1 MLRSRVLPFIALVL
15 LVAASASTAL
25 AQAVSVQGRV
35 LDPSGQPVPG
45 AAVSLRSASG
55 IVRQAPS
62 RADGSYVFGGVP
74 PGAYDLGAAAE
85 GFRAEPVR
93 VTVGAADTLDADI
106 RLTLAA
112 LTDAVVVSASYVEL
126 RQSESTTG
134 VTALSRRD
142 MEDRQFTMVADALR
156 LAPGMSVAPSGG
168 LGSVTSVFPRGGE
181 SDYTLVMVDG
191 VKLNS
196 FGGGFDFG
204 HLSTFG
210 FSQIEAVRGPQSAV
224 FGSDAIGGVVQLRSR
239 VGGRPSAHGLLE
251 TGSYGTNRFAAGS
264 SGSTGAIDWGASF
277 ERASSDGWTDAAP
290 DSSLGAV
297 TNDDYESSMVSLAAA
312 WRAGPRSTLRATGR
326 FGTNERGNPGPFGSD
341 PIGAYPGIDRVS
353 RGTNDAG
360 MGALDF
366 THEWNPRTALRLQS
380 SYLDERS
387 HFVSPWGES
396 DARTQRVQARGQVDR
411 ALTPALA
418 LTAGAA
424 LELEQAGS
432 SYITG
437 TTAQQVPIERRV
449 AGYFAE
455 FRWRAASR
463 LFATAG
469 LRVDDIVRGAIEG
482 DPLGF
487 SPRAALPE
495 DRVVAANP
503 RAAVSYYLRTS
514 DASGGNWSRLHGGAG
529 TGIRPPDAFEIAFTD
544 NPGLKPERSKSVDA
558 GFEQALA
565 GGLVIVDATWFL
577 NRYDDL
583 IVAVGRS
590 LQDYSRYRTDNIAN
604 ARAQGLETS
613 FALRTRRGARGAR
626 ELRVP
631 RHGGARPRQRAG
643 RRAGAVH
650 RRRSAPPPAASPGAR
665 RSSLP
670 PPPRHRV
677 LPRRRTVPACST
689 SSRTGARPAA
699 CFRRRD
705 SASPTRESRSTPAG
719 TSTCSSGPTTS
730 STAPYEAVF
739 GYPAPR
745 RSFTVGV
752 RLAAG
757 R

>member
-1 MLRSRVLPFIALVL
+1 M
-15 LVAASASTAL
+15 L
-25 AQAVSVQGRV
+25 AQTVSVQGRV
-35 LDPSGQPVPG
+35 LDPSGQPVAG

-55 IVRQAPS
+55 LVRQAPS
-62 RADGSYVFGGVP
+62 RADGSYLFGGVP
-74 PGAYDLGAAAE
+74 PGSYDLGAAVE

-93 VTVGAADTLDADI
+93 VTVGAEDTLDADI

-126 RQSESTTG
+126 KQSESTTG

-142 MEDRQFTMVADALR
+142 VEDRQFTMVADALR

-239 VGGRPSAHGLLE
+239 IGGRPSAYGLLE
-251 TGSYGTNRFAAGS
+251 TGSYGTGRLAVGS
-264 SGSTGAIDWGASF
+264 SGSTGAVDWGASF

-290 DSSLGAV
+290 DPSLGAV
-297 TNDDYESSMVSLAAA
+297 TNDDYEASMVSLAAA

-326 FGTNERGNPGPFGSD
+326 FGANERGNPGPFGSD

-366 THEWNPRTALRLQS
+366 THEWNPQTALRLQS

-387 HFVSPWGES
+387 NFVSPWGES
-396 DARTQRVQARGQVDR
+396 EARTQRFQARGQVDR

-482 DPLGF
+482 DPLAF
-487 SPRAALPE
+487 SPRPALPE

-503 RAAVSYYLRTS
+503 RAALSYYLRTS
-514 DASGGNWSRLHGGAG
+514 DASGGNWSRVHGGAG

-544 NPGLKPERSKSVDA
+544 NPGLKPERSKSLDA

-565 GGLVIVDATWFL
+565 GGLVIIDATWFL

-590 LQDYSRYRTDNIAN
+590 MQDYSRYRTDNIAN
-604 ARAQGLETS
+604 AQAWGLETS
-613 FALRTRRGARGAR
+613 FALRTRRGLEARASYSFLDTEVLALDNAPGVAPAPFTVGDPL
-626 ELRVP
+626 LRRP
-631 RHGGARPRQRAG
+631 RHQVHVNLLYRHRRATAYFRAG
-643 RRAGAVH
+643 GRSRVLDVEPNWGASGGLF
-650 RRRSAPPPAASPGAR
+650 SAPGFGVADAGVAIHAG
-665 RSSLP
+665 
-670 PPPRHRV
+670 RHADV
-677 LPRRRTVPACST
+677 LVRADNLFDR
-689 SSRTGARPAA
+689 
-699 CFRRRD
+699 
-705 SASPTRESRSTPAG
+705 
-719 TSTCSSGPTTS
+719 
-730 STAPYEAVF
+730 PYEAVF

>member
-1 MLRSRVLPFIALVL
+1 MRRSLAISFITPVL
-15 LVAASASTAL
+15 LLAAFAGAVH
-25 AQAVSVQGRV
+25 AQAAFIQGRV
-35 LDPSGQPVPG
+35 LDPSERPVAG
-45 AAVSLRSASG
+45 AVVSLRSGSG
-55 IVRQAPS
+55 LLRQVPT
-62 RADGSYVFGGVP
+62 RADGSYSFGDLP
-74 PGAYDLGAAAE
+74 PGPYELGVAAE

-93 VTVGAADTLDADI
+93 AVVGPAETLSADI

-126 RQSESTTG
+126 AQSEATGG

-142 MEDRQFTMVADALR
+142 VEDRQFTMVADALR

-204 HLSTFG
+204 HLATFG
-210 FSQIEAVRGPQSAV
+210 FSQIEVVRGPQSAV
-224 FGSDAIGGVVQLRSR
+224 FGSDAIGGVVQMRSR
-239 VGGRPSAHGLLE
+239 LGGRPSAYGLLE
-251 TGSYGTNRFAAGS
+251 AGSYGTSRLAAGT
-264 SGSTGAIDWGASF
+264 SGSKGTVDWGAAV
-277 ERASSDGWTDAAP
+277 ERASSDGWTGEAP
-290 DSSLGAV
+290 NPTAGLV
-297 TNDDYESSMVSLAAA
+297 TNDDYEASMVSLAAA
-312 WRAGPRSTLRATGR
+312 WRPSPRSTLRTTAR

-360 MGALDF
+360 LGAVDF
-366 THEWNPRTALRLQS
+366 THEWNPRTAMRLQS

-387 HFVSPWGES
+387 RFVSPWGES
-396 DARTQRVQARGQVDR
+396 DARTRRFQARGQVDR
-411 ALTPALA
+411 SLTPALGA
-418 LTAGAA
+418 TAGAA
-424 LELEQAGS
+424 LELERASS

-437 TTAQQVPIERRV
+437 SSAQQAPIDRRV

-455 FRWRAASR
+455 LRWRSASR
-463 LFATAG
+463 LFGTAG
-469 LRVDDIVRGAIEG
+469 LRVEDIVRGELEP
-482 DPLGF
+482 DPLSF
-487 SPRAALPE
+487 SPRLALPE
-495 DRVVAANP
+495 DRVVSVNP

-514 DASGGNWSRLHGGAG
+514 DASGGNWSRVHGSAG

-544 NPGLKPERSKSVDA
+544 NPGLKPERSRSVDA
-558 GFEQALA
+558 GIEQALS
-565 GGLVIVDATWFL
+565 GGLVIIDGTWFL

-604 ARAQGLETS
+604 AQAQGVETS
-613 FALRTRRGARGAR
+613 FAFRTRRGLEARASYTFLATAVLAVDHAPGIAPAPFAVGDWL
-626 ELRVP
+626 LRRP
-631 RHGGARPRQRAG
+631 RHQVNVDLLWRHRFATAYFRAG
-643 RRAGAVH
+643 GRSRALDVEPNWGAAGGLYYTPGFGVADAGLAVH
-650 RRRSAPPPAASPGAR
+650 AAR
-665 RSSLP
+665 QFD
-670 PPPRHRV
+670 V
-677 LPRRRTVPACST
+677 LLRADNIFDRQ
-689 SSRTGARPAA
+689 
-699 CFRRRD
+699 
-705 SASPTRESRSTPAG
+705 
-719 TSTCSSGPTTS
+719 
-730 STAPYEAVF
+730 YEAVF

>member
-1 MLRSRVLPFIALVL
+1 MRRSPSVFIITLALQ
-15 LVAASASTAL
+15 LVASAPAAFAQSASI
-25 AQAVSVQGRV
+25 QGRV
-35 LDPSGQPVPG
+35 IDPSDKPVPG
-45 AAVSLRSASG
+45 AIVSLRSSSG
-55 IVRQAPS
+55 LVRQAPS
-62 RADGSYVFGGVP
+62 RADGSYSFSSVP
-74 PGAYDLGAAAE
+74 PGSLELRAAVE
-85 GFRAEPVR
+85 GFRSEPVR
-93 VTVGAADTLDADI
+93 LTVESADVLNADI
-106 RLTLAA
+106 RLALAA
-112 LTDAVVVSASYVEL
+112 LTDAVVVSAAFVEL
-126 RQSESTTG
+126 TQSEATST

-142 MEDRQFTMVADALR
+142 VEDRQFTMVADALR

-204 HLSTFG
+204 HLTTFG
-210 FSQIEAVRGPQSAV
+210 LNQIEVVRGPQSAV
-224 FGSDAIGGVVQLRSR
+224 FGSDAIGGVVQMRSR
-239 VGGRPSAHGLLE
+239 VGGRPSAYGLLE
-251 TGSYGTNRFAAGS
+251 TGSYGTSRMAAGS
-264 SGSTGAIDWGASF
+264 SGSKGAIDWGASL
-277 ERASSDGWTDAAP
+277 ERASSDGWTSEAP
-290 DSSLGAV
+290 NPSLGLV
-297 TNDDYESSMVSLAAA
+297 TNDDYEASMVSLAAA

-341 PIGAYPGIDRVS
+341 PIGAYPGIDTVS

-387 HFVSPWGES
+387 RFVSPWGES
-396 DARTQRVQARGQVDR
+396 DARTQRFQARGQVDR
-411 ALTPALA
+411 ALTPSLG

-437 TTAQQVPIERRV
+437 AAAQRVPIERRV

-455 FRWRAASR
+455 LRWRSASR

-469 LRVDDIVRGAIEG
+469 LRVDDILRGDIEG
-482 DPLGF
+482 DPLSF
-487 SPRAALPE
+487 SPRFALSE
-495 DRVVAANP
+495 DRMVSPNP

-514 DASGGNWSRLHGGAG
+514 DASGGNWSRIHGGAG
-529 TGIRPPDAFEIAFTD
+529 TGIRAPDAFEIAFTD

-558 GFEQALA
+558 GVEQALA
-565 GGLVIVDATWFL
+565 GGLVILDGTWFL

-590 LQDYSRYRTDNIAN
+590 MQDYSRYRTDNIAN
-604 ARAQGLETS
+604 AQAQGVEAS
-613 FALRTRRGARGAR
+613 FALRTRRGLEARASYTFAATAVLAVDHAPGVAPAPFSVGDQL
-626 ELRVP
+626 LRRP
-631 RHGGARPRQRAG
+631 RHQVNVDLLWRHRYATAYVRAG
-643 RRAGAVH
+643 GRSQVLDVEPNWGAAGGLFHAPGFGVADAGVTVHAGRYADVLLRADNLFGRR
-650 RRRSAPPPAASPGAR
+650 
-665 RSSLP
+665 
-670 PPPRHRV
+670 
-677 LPRRRTVPACST
+677 
-689 SSRTGARPAA
+689 
-699 CFRRRD
+699 
-705 SASPTRESRSTPAG
+705 
-719 TSTCSSGPTTS
+719 
-730 STAPYEAVF
+730 YEAVF

-752 RLAAG
+752 RIAAG